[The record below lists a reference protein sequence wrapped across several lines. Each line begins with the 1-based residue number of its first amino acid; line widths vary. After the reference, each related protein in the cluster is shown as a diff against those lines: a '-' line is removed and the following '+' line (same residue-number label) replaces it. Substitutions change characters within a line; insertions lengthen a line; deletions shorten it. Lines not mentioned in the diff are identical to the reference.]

1 MSLTVSPNHAT
12 PSCIC
17 DGFPETGRNYAYNRS
32 HLSLGD
38 LRLVSPS
45 TCASSLFKQGT
56 IDSRQFPRTPYGTET
71 LENKFKFP
79 KLWVILM
86 MISGLQKTE
95 SRFQASGCR
104 MKTARSR
111 IKTLVSQSLKS
122 CSRVKSLGISE
133 SWKPGPCLLVQPL
146 KYTMQFFGFL
156 GEFFL
161 VFVFLFGCTRS

>member
-1 MSLTVSPNHAT
+1 MEEGLLEDGGLAGGLRTGELITWHPVSLQAT
-12 PSCIC
+12 PRTR
-17 DGFPETGRNYAYNRS
+17 PRKQAWGRKQTT
-32 HLSLGD
+32 
-38 LRLVSPS
+38 P
-45 TCASSLFKQGT
+45 LFKQGT